1 MIALLFSR
9 SIIRLPGYRAIACA
23 PIPRRS
29 KMNDIFTA
37 AESVL
42 MVVARTIRFVR
53 YFNRAVIAKRA
64 VFIPAL
70 RNYV

>member
-1 MIALLFSR
+1 
-9 SIIRLPGYRAIACA
+9 
-23 PIPRRS
+23 
-29 KMNDIFTA
+29 MNDIFTA

-53 YFNRAVIAKRA
+53 DFNRAVIAKRA